1 MRRLLSLALA
11 LALVPALVSA
21 QDQAPKI
28 TGIDWQLLA
37 IDGQMT
43 DAPATLRVEEDGTL
57 AGAAPCNRWSAMNTA
72 TLPTLTLSPIRAT
85 RMACD
90 RLADE
95 QVFFDALA
103 AMTAIAADG
112 ERNLVLTGPEGRSM
126 EFVIERTVC
135 KTCKAD
141 G

>member
-1 MRRLLSLALA
+1 MRRLLSLAFA
-11 LALVPALVSA
+11 LALVPAMSSA
-21 QDQAPKI
+21 QDPALTI

-37 IDGQMT
+37 LDGQVT
-43 DAPATLRVEEDGTL
+43 DAPATLRLEADGTL

-90 RLADE
+90 RLDDE
-95 QVFFDALA
+95 QVFFAALS
-103 AMTAIAADG
+103 AMTAMAPDG
-112 ERNLVLTGPEGRSM
+112 ERNLILTGPDGRSM

-135 KTCKAD
+135 KTCKP
-141 G
+141 GG